1 MKVREVFYQN
11 YAWKEKYTMLRKRN
25 WEMSRLRSFEIE
37 RVTVCD
43 YLRSLGIVRHFSNI
57 ETWVK

>member
-1 MKVREVFYQN
+1 
-11 YAWKEKYTMLRKRN
+11 MLRKRN

-43 YLRSLGIVRHFSNI
+43 YLRSLGIVRQFSNI